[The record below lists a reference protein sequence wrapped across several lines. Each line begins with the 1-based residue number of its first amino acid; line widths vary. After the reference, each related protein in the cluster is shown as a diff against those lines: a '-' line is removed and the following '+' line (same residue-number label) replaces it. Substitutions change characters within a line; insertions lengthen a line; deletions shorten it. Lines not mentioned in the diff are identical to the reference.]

1 MLGGLAGPIVDKAV
15 SFTSAQCPEEVME
28 SPRILGSWLSKESPE
43 ISAAWKALLIFKKDT
58 GLNSHFS
65 KTLGFYLEFGYES
78 REWKDSQNHSDSNA
92 HQHGTQGLK
101 GWILF
106 DLK

>member
-1 MLGGLAGPIVDKAV
+1 MAFKRKPRDL
-15 SFTSAQCPEEVME
+15 SSME
-28 SPRILGSWLSKESPE
+28 
-43 ISAAWKALLIFKKDT
+43 ALLVFKKDT

-78 REWKDSQNHSDSNA
+78 REWKDSQNHSDSISY
-92 HQHGTQGLK
+92 QHGTQGLK
-101 GWILF
+101 GWILL